1 MSTTARKSI
10 SKSAKNVPSVRKTKV
25 NPVTSYKPQLIGMTC
40 NAMEDLSKQ
49 KHFSRDLRF
58 IVKMKTSGPNFY
70 NINDGN
76 DGTLGKAINAI
87 NTFIDNDKDTAQT
100 SPNKRRYM
108 YLLHNIQNKA
118 TENGLGNVFKSYEN
132 TFFPKQFDFTKS
144 MIMIFQEAN
153 FDSLDLTIYGKGDFY
168 YTNCDIAKGNLF
180 IDRSTYTIYGNN
192 AVRSAAKRGNRYIYK
207 NIKPSEDEIN
217 ENNPNYYK
225 CFTRD
230 NGYYSCYEKRS
241 YSMNGGVKSNISE
254 IVDKFSQKTKY
265 NVLETLE
272 NQTNDQT
279 IEERMAFYKQVY
291 TTSLVEERFFL
302 IFDKLREIISEIY
315 KQTNYDKTNYNYT
328 KVMDELEFNK
338 KDNPGH
344 YKPNNPLIANYLN
357 ALAQEENHV
366 LLKKKFP
373 EVFKFLDDVVKKV
386 QKIETKSEFQHLLL
400 QYNTF
405 LNPLIYLIYEIDD
418 FNNTSNNTQYPNV
431 TEQIHELFQEHL
443 ITSVFNHPQFRMTE
457 FNYDTNV
464 FKGKIMVHDITEY
477 IVEGL
482 AITDPTKLLKKVTQK
497 EKKQLKVK
505 GGNPQSWRND
515 WRTDNR
521 KLFAI
526 SCDERMNL
534 DKDEKNTKQL
544 CTIFSSDYFDPRI
557 SRKETHVLLIGLG
570 VTGPSLNHV
579 ALVIAN
585 NDFTDVT
592 INVHLESGG
601 QGAKKDKIGH
611 QYAIAELD
619 ALLQSVVGNEV
630 HPFFERHKDKIQN
643 IRIFG
648 DFNLTSNAIAKHLMG
663 FKIDKKYK
671 MYKMKLLLDRI
682 KTHDNVNVTIDKNTN
697 TVKTS
702 MPITKN
708 GNNSN
713 DNEERQGCIDNVI
726 YITKQKTNKLNG
738 VFIGNRKVPG
748 KAYNVD
754 KYKHLSD
761 HSPVVII
768 EEETSDSF
776 NYVSSLESLNS
787 FKIESPASLFLQPQS
802 PDKLKRNRSTSYN
815 SLRSDSKMQKRHS
828 RNQA

>member
-1 MSTTARKSI
+1 MSTTVRKSI
-10 SKSAKNVPSVRKTKV
+10 SKSAKNVPSVRKSKV
-25 NPVTSYKPQLIGMTC
+25 NADRSYKPQLIAMTC
-40 NAMEDLSKQ
+40 NAMEDLSKL

-58 IVKMKTSGPNFY
+58 IVKMKTPGQNFY
-70 NINDGN
+70 NINDGKQ
-76 DGTLGKAINAI
+76 DTLENAQNAI
-87 NTFIDNDKDTAQT
+87 NKFIDNDKDTTQT
-100 SPNKRRYM
+100 SPNKRQYM

-132 TFFPKQFDFTKS
+132 TFFPNPFDFTKS

-207 NIKPSEDEIN
+207 NIKPSIKEID
-217 ENNPNYYK
+217 ENNPNYFE
-225 CFTRD
+225 CFARHAR
-230 NGYYSCYEKRS
+230 YYSCYEKRS
-241 YSMNGGVKSNISE
+241 YSMKGGVKSNVSE

-272 NQTNDQT
+272 NQAPDQD
-279 IEERMAFYKQVY
+279 IKDRIAFYKQVY

-302 IFDKLREIISEIY
+302 IFDKLREILHQTYNQVSE
-315 KQTNYDKTNYNYT
+315 TNYKYT
-328 KVMDELEFNK
+328 KVLDELKRDIDGNHT
-338 KDNPGH
+338 H
-344 YKPNNPLIANYLN
+344 YQANNPLIANYLK

-386 QKIETKSEFQHLLL
+386 QKTKTKSEFQHLLL

-418 FNNTSNNTQYPNV
+418 FNNTPNNTQYPNL
-431 TEQIHELFQEHL
+431 TEHIHELFQEHL

-464 FKGKIMVHDITEY
+464 FKGEIMVHDITEY

-497 EKKQLKVK
+497 EEKKLKVK

-515 WRTDNR
+515 WRRDNR

-557 SRKETHVLLIGLG
+557 SRKETHVVLIGLG

-630 HPFFERHKDKIQN
+630 HPFFKRHTDTIQN

-682 KTHDNVNVTIDKNTN
+682 KTHDNVNVIEGNN

-713 DNEERQGCIDNVI
+713 DNEGRQGCIDNVI

-738 VFIGNRKVPG
+738 VFIGKRKVPG
-748 KAYNVD
+748 KEYSIGE
-754 KYKHLSD
+754 YKLLSD

-776 NYVSSLESLNS
+776 NSVSSLESLNS
-787 FKIESPASLFLQPQS
+787 FKIESLVSSFLQPQS